1 MINKSNDILLT
12 DKPSAPQG
20 PLHITG
26 VTDTS
31 LTIAWSPPLDNGG
44 IAIEDY
50 CVEIKEVDKKAWKK
64 VSVNINHVFIKRNQL
79 RFFIT

>member
-1 MINKSNDILLT
+1 MNT

-31 LTIAWSPPLDNGG
+31 LTIAWLPPHDNGG

-50 CVEIKEVDKKAWKK
+50 CVEIKGVDKKAWKK
-64 VSVNINHVFIKRNQL
+64 VSGILNKSKPCV
-79 RFFIT
+79 